1 MAMID
6 VYQITDNETG
16 AKAGRGLHVDKIT
29 VLIVDDTAAV
39 RDGLRSILQA
49 YPDMDVVGEATNG
62 EEAIDQA
69 EQLQPAVILMDVQM
83 PGTDGIAATR
93 HIKKQSPDVRVLV
106 LTVHTKYIDDALAA
120 GADAYLRK
128 DSGRQE
134 PVQAIRDLSHR

>member
-1 MAMID
+1 MID

-134 PVQAIRDLSHR
+134 LVQAIRDLSHR